1 MLNRFLPET
10 GATGIGISLEPDAV
24 RMAESHRGRVV
35 RSAAMPYPPGMTVDA
50 STFPAFLRRCLS
62 GFSSRFN
69 RIPVWVV
76 GSLPSLQIRY
86 LVLPAVRGGSVS
98 DMVYWTFR
106 KDLPFDAAQTVFD
119 YGTEHETA
127 VDGVARIHVTAYTAL
142 RSETDALNAL
152 FTAAGVRLAG
162 IVIPAFAMRN
172 IMRVQAAGTD
182 LASVC
187 LFTGEDASTLI
198 VFKNGHVQLTRVFK
212 TGMNA
217 ILSVMQ
223 KQLPECTLADVY
235 RRVQMALETTNE
247 TEKGAV
253 DFIREVF
260 QRLVQQIERTMTA
273 YLNDHRGESF
283 AGLHVMGAMAGLK
296 PLVQTMSERLGLAVL
311 ALPAAYG
318 RADAG
323 GDVDLGAQERMA
335 LAAGAS
341 LSQLEHT
348 PNLLHNCTQRE
359 KRAQRAW
366 LSLLVSLLLGIA
378 LALLH
383 LGREMLIHGNGTL
396 QRQLDDEQT
405 RLGVDVT
412 PVAKPELESMLSAV
426 RGDSAVLK
434 QMVRRWLPPS
444 ILLML
449 GELTP
454 AEVRLTGIEAVF
466 PAVATPAG
474 GRSGGESANML
485 HLRGFVRGPVEGQRS
500 TLAAYA
506 MRLEDAAL
514 FARSS
519 VKRAADGREGGEA
532 VLLFELDLEVA
543 MPPGHSAMPEEAT
556 L

>member
-10 GATGIGISLEPDAV
+10 GATGIGVSLEPDAV
-24 RMAESHRGRVV
+24 RMVESHRGRVV
-35 RSAAMPYPPGMTVDA
+35 RCAAVPYPPGIAVESSA
-50 STFPAFLRRCLS
+50 FPAFLRRCLS
-62 GFSSRFN
+62 GFSPRFSRM
-69 RIPVWVV
+69 PVWVV

-86 LVLPAVRGGSVS
+86 LMLPAVRGGAVS

-106 KDLPFDAAQTVFD
+106 KDLPFAADQTVFD
-119 YGTEHETA
+119 YGAEHET
-127 VDGVARIHVTAYTAL
+127 VIDGAARIHVTAYTAL
-142 RSETDALNAL
+142 RSETDALHAL
-152 FTAAGVRLAG
+152 FTKAGVRLAG

-172 IMRVQAAGTD
+172 LLRVQAAGE
-182 LASVC
+182 AVARVC

-198 VFKNGHVQLTRVFK
+198 VFKDGHVQLTRVFK

-223 KQLPECTLADVY
+223 KQLPESTLADVY
-235 RRVQMALETTNE
+235 RRVQVALEATGDA
-247 TEKGAV
+247 EKGRV

-260 QRLVQQIERTMTA
+260 DRLVQQIERTMTA

-296 PLVQTMSERLGLAVL
+296 PLVQTMSERLGLEVL
-311 ALPAAYG
+311 ALPAVYG
-318 RADAG
+318 RVDRAG
-323 GDVDLGAQERMA
+323 GDVDIGEQERMA

-341 LSQLEHT
+341 LSHLDLT
-348 PNLLHNCTQRE
+348 PNLLYNYTQRE
-359 KRAQRAW
+359 RTVRRAW
-366 LSLLVSLLLGIA
+366 WSLLVSLLLGIA

-383 LGREMLIHGNGTL
+383 LGREMLLHGNGTI
-396 QRQLDDEQT
+396 QRQLHDEQA
-405 RLGVDVT
+405 RLGAYVPHVT
-412 PVAKPELESMLSAV
+412 KPELEGMLSAV
-426 RGDSAVLK
+426 AADSVVLK
-434 QMVRRWLPPS
+434 QMVQRWLPPA

-454 AEVRLTGIEAVF
+454 ADVRMTGIEAVF
-466 PAVATPAG
+466 PAAATSGNRRTG
-474 GRSGGESANML
+474 GDSANRL

-519 VKRAADGREGGEA
+519 VKQAADGREGGEP
-532 VLLFELDLEVA
+532 VLLFEMELEAA
-543 MPPGHSAMPEEAT
+543 MAKEAT
-556 L
+556 P